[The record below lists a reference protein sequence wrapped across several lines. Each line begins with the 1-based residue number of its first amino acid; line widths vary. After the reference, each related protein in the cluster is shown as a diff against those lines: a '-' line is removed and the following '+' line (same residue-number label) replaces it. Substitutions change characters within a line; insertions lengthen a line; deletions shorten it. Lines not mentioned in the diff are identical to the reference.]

1 MENIQR
7 GSSNFKQSQEK
18 VIDFLLENGLYL
30 STIILFIGFSVSI
43 PNFFGLETAVNILSS
58 ASLKGIIA
66 AGFTIALI
74 AGLIDTS
81 ILGVAA
87 FTTILTGVLYQQLGW
102 SLAATLLTV
111 TFAACVCAAINYSLV
126 VLAKVNS
133 FVVTTAT
140 GGLFLGAA
148 LFFGNGQTIVIVRTE
163 FQDVLMARP
172 LGIPV
177 SVWLLFLVYTVA
189 YIMLNH
195 TKLGAHIYA
204 SGANANVARVT
215 GVRTARVTMI
225 AFALCAL
232 ATALGTVLSTARSG
246 STLLFGTTFPSF
258 DLAEIFT
265 AVLLGGASLF
275 GGSGKIERNLVAI
288 LFLTILVFGLQMLGT
303 KTGIWL
309 VVKGIAFVAAIIFD
323 VIRQRRI

>member
-1 MENIQR
+1 MKSASTQQDLSKR
-7 GSSNFKQSQEK
+7 RQKQI
-18 VIDFLLENGLYL
+18 IDFFLENGLYL
-30 STIILFIGFSVSI
+30 STALLFLGFSILI
-43 PNFFGLETAVNILSS
+43 PNFFGIETTLNILSS

-87 FTTILTGVLYQQLGW
+87 FVTVLTGVLYQQSGW
-102 SLAATLLTV
+102 SLAATLLAV
-111 TFAACVCAAINYSLV
+111 AFVACVCAAINYALV

-140 GGLFLGAA
+140 SGLFLGAA
-148 LFFGNGQTIVIVRTE
+148 LFLSNGQTITIVRAE
-163 FQDVLMARP
+163 FQDVLLARP

-177 SVWLLFLVYTVA
+177 SVWLLFLVYGTA

-204 SGANANVARVT
+204 SGANTSVARVI
-215 GVRTARVTMI
+215 GVRTARVTLI

-232 ATALGTVLSTARSG
+232 STALGTVLSTARSG

-288 LFLTILVFGLQMLGT
+288 LFLTILVFGLQMLGA

-309 VVKGIAFVAAIIFD
+309 VIKGIAFVAAIVFD
-323 VIRQRRI
+323 VIRQRRT

>member
-1 MENIQR
+1 MENTNLQL
-7 GSSNFKQSQEK
+7 GFSSRNKDK
-18 VIDFLLENGLYL
+18 IIDFLLENGLYL
-30 STIILFIGFSVSI
+30 STILLFFGFSVFI
-43 PNFFGLETAVNILSS
+43 PNFFGLETAINILSS

-87 FTTILTGVLYQQLGW
+87 FSTILTGVLYQQLGW
-102 SLAATLLTV
+102 SLLATLLTITV
-111 TFAACVCAAINYSLV
+111 AACVCAALNYALV

-148 LFFGNGQTIVIVRTE
+148 LFFGNGQTIVIVRPE
-163 FQDVLMARP
+163 LQGVLMARP

-177 SVWLLFLVYTVA
+177 SVWLLFLVYAVA
-189 YIMLNH
+189 YVMLNH
-195 TKLGAHIYA
+195 TKLGAHMYA
-204 SGANANVARVT
+204 SGANSHVARVT

-225 AFALCAL
+225 AFGLCAL

-246 STLLFGTTFPSF
+246 STLLFGTTFSSF

-275 GGSGKIERNLVAI
+275 GGSGKIERNLVAV
-288 LFLTILVFGLQMLGT
+288 LFLTILVFGLQMLGA

-309 VVKGIAFVAAIIFD
+309 VVKGAAFVAAIIFD